1 MLAVPLG
8 HSTILFL
15 DLSNSFKIVW
25 GNIGTYTSSTTI
37 TISSSMNTAILKAWI
52 ALKTSTSVNVQACSW
67 FQAEY
72 SGTSSIKIYGDS
84 NSSKLTRGYVC
95 IGY

>member
-1 MLAVPLG
+1 
-8 HSTILFL
+8 
-15 DLSNSFKIVW
+15 
-25 GNIGTYTSSTTI
+25 
-37 TISSSMNTAILKAWI
+37 MNTAILKAWI
-52 ALKTSTSVNVQACSW
+52 ALKTSTSINVQACSW